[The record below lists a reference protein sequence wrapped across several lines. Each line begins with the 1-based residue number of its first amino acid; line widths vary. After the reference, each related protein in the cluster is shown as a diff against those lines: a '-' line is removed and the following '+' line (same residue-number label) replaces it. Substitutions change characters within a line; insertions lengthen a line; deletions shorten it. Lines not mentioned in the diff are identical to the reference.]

1 MTVWAREREQTAPD
15 RRIDESNGN
24 EKGLMMRTSTTKETP
39 VVCRF
44 QTGAGFALRIQRGSA
59 QTGPRSG
66 VRLIALAFTPPP
78 AFSNRPAS
86 MALN

>member
-1 MTVWAREREQTAPD
+1 MVPNRKFKVSKAKH
-15 RRIDESNGN
+15 
-24 EKGLMMRTSTTKETP
+24 EKGLKMRASTTKATQ

-44 QTGAGFALRIQRGSA
+44 QTGTGFALRIQRGA
-59 QTGPRSG
+59 PQPGPRSG

-78 AFSNRPAS
+78 AFAGRPAS